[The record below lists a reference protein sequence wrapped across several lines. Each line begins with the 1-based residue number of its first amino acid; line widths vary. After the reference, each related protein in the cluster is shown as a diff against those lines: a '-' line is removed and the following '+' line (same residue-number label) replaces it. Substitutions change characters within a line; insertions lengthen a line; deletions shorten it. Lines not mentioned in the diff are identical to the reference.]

1 MQLAKNSLD
10 VGLFTNAPEEVS
22 AFWCEHAHVQFDHVL
37 PVSRQVRQHRHTLD
51 GAVLKINHA
60 KDPLPPRGTAGYLRL
75 LVACP
80 DAAEPETMTDPDG
93 NELVRWPA
101 GRDGITHWALELAT
115 PSVDAFMAF
124 YRDAVGL
131 PVDEAM
137 PCAVACG
144 QSRIVGHVTPDVPD
158 RADNDVMMRPGL
170 RYSTIQVF
178 DVDAEYARIVGHDPA
193 YGAQEP
199 KTLGKTARI
208 AFIRDPFGNW
218 IELSQRASLTG
229 PLPE

>member
-1 MQLAKNSLD
+1 MELAKKSLD

-22 AFWCEHAHVQFDHVL
+22 AFWVEKAHVQFDHVL
-37 PVSRQVRQHRHTLD
+37 PVTRELRQHRHTLD

-60 KDPLPPRGTAGYLRL
+60 KDPLPPRGEAGYLRL
-75 LVACP
+75 VVASPDVADPQSLV
-80 DAAEPETMTDPDG
+80 DPDG
-93 NELVRWPA
+93 NELVRWPM

-115 PSVDAFMAF
+115 PSVEAFMTF

-131 PVDEAM
+131 PVDDAM

-144 QSRIVGHVTPDVPD
+144 QSRIVGCVTPDVPG
-158 RADNDVMMRPGL
+158 RSDNDVMVRPGL

-178 DVDAEYARIVGHDPA
+178 DVDAEYARIVRHNPA

-199 KTLGKTARI
+199 RTLGKTARI

-229 PLPE
+229 ALPE

>member
-80 DAAEPETMTDPDG
+80 DAAEPETVTDPDS

-131 PVDEAM
+131 PVDETM

-144 QSRIVGHVTPDVPD
+144 QSRIVGRITSDVPD
-158 RADNDVMMRPGL
+158 RADNDVL
-170 RYSTIQVF
+170 ALLI
-178 DVDAEYARIVGHDPA
+178 
-193 YGAQEP
+193 
-199 KTLGKTARI
+199 
-208 AFIRDPFGNW
+208 
-218 IELSQRASLTG
+218 
-229 PLPE
+229 

>member
-1 MQLAKNSLD
+1 MELAKNSLD

-80 DAAEPETMTDPDG
+80 GAAEPETVTDPDG

-101 GRDGITHWALELAT
+101 GRDGINHWALELAT

-144 QSRIVGHVTPDVPD
+144 QSRIVGRITSDVPD

>member
-1 MQLAKNSLD
+1 MELAKNSLD
-10 VGLFTNAPEEVS
+10 VGLFTTAPDEVS
-22 AFWCEHAHVQFDHVL
+22 AFWVRQAHVQFDHVL
-37 PVSRQVRQHRHTLD
+37 PVSRELRQHRHTLE

-60 KDPLPPRGTAGYLRL
+60 KDPLPPRGPAGYLRL
-75 LVACP
+75 VVACP
-80 DAAEPETMTDPDG
+80 DVTEPETLADPDG

-115 PSVDAFMAF
+115 PSVEAFMTF
-124 YRDAVGL
+124 YHDAVGL

-137 PCAVACG
+137 PCAVVCG
-144 QSRIVGHVTPDVPD
+144 ESRIIGHITPDMPD
-158 RADNDVMMRPGL
+158 RADNDVMVRPGL

-178 DVDAEYARIVGHDPA
+178 DVDAEYARITAHDPA
-193 YGAQEP
+193 YGAQAP
-199 KTLGKTARI
+199 RTLGKTARI

-229 PLPE
+229 PLPD